1 MMDNPSRLI
10 GLAAALAWA
19 IFRVVR
25 YFKAGASKRPA
36 PAVPRAA
43 GLGVPPSA
51 PAASPVAEPGT
62 TSSAVSP
69 IDSGGGP
76 GLLGGF
82 VAVLVWLAGNAIVWG
97 CLFLVPQLEPV
108 PVMLRLVTGVLI
120 NFYLI
125 YLARRAAA
133 WARSQKP
140 PPPPE
145 GGNPIS

>member
-1 MMDNPSRLI
+1 MDNPSRLI

-25 YFKAGASKRPA
+25 YFKAGASKRPT

-43 GLGVPPSA
+43 GLSVPQSA
-51 PAASPVAEPGT
+51 PVASPVAEPRT

-69 IDSGGGP
+69 IESAGGP

-82 VAVLVWLAGNAIVWG
+82 IAVLVWLAGNALVWG

-108 PVMLRLVTGVLI
+108 PVIVRLVAGVLA

-125 YLARRAAA
+125 HLARIAAA
-133 WARSQKP
+133 WAGSQKQP
-140 PPPPE
+140 PPP
-145 GGNPIS
+145 GGSNPIS